1 MKEIEI
7 TREMFEK
14 KEEVFANLLSVLGIE
29 GELDGIVHQAK
40 VDKSGS
46 NYLKVDFK
54 GEVVLAD
61 GDREKVIIEF
71 QKGKANMDHAKALV
85 YPLIDENCKRAIWIA
100 ESYGEYVKKAVQKFN
115 EKLGGDGYTFYLV
128 TYRRVEGNMDFT
140 KVV

>member
-1 MKEIEI
+1 MEN
-7 TREMFEK
+7 
-14 KEEVFANLLSVLGIE
+14 VFDKLASALGIDGKIE
-29 GELDGIVHQAK
+29 GLVHQAK
-40 VDKSGS
+40 VEKSGS

-61 GDREKVIIEF
+61 GGREKVIIEF

-100 ESYGEYVKKAVQKFN
+100 ESYGEYVKKTVQKFN